1 MRCRPREC
9 FQPTPLPAEPHP
21 LSSILQN
28 IYIGEGERRKNRFL
42 RPFPYLIKSRERA
55 PSASGWAGQSGVR
68 ELPVH
73 VKLLGVNILVTEA
86 KPSSGET
93 SGHHPR

>member
-1 MRCRPREC
+1 M
-9 FQPTPLPAEPHP
+9 
-21 LSSILQN
+21 
-28 IYIGEGERRKNRFL
+28 
-42 RPFPYLIKSRERA
+42 
-55 PSASGWAGQSGVR
+55 R

-93 SGHHPR
+93 SGNHPTDDGTAGIRLKSLVVLGVVQRW